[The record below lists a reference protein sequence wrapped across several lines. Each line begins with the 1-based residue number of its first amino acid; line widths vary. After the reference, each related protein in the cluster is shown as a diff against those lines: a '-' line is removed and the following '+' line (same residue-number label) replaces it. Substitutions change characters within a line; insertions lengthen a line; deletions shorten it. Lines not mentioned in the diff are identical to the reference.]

1 MDTITYTEAREKLAT
16 LMDQVNQDHA
26 PIIITRRKGR
36 DAVLMSLEDF
46 NAYQETAYLLRS
58 PANARDLLEGI
69 EDLKARRYRQH
80 ELVGE
85 ESEIG

>member
-1 MDTITYTEAREKLAT
+1 
-16 LMDQVNQDHA
+16 MDQVNQDHV
-26 PIIITRRKGR
+26 PIIITRRKSQ

-46 NAYQETAYLLRS
+46 NAYQETAYLLRF

-69 EDLKARRYRQH
+69 EDLKAWRYQQH
-80 ELVGE
+80 ELLGE